1 MTMLYFVKENSI
13 VREIWGE
20 SDIILFIFAGSA
32 AEFAVHKSVDW
43 LYYTGRLPTDPVGR
57 MFSTVS
63 YARRIIFS
71 KEITALKTIDGITKI
86 HQKVEENR
94 GFGIPS
100 SAYIDVL
107 SMLIDYSIRAYEL
120 IRRTLSQEEKEEVF
134 DVFFRFGKRM
144 HLTGIPES
152 LSEWQ
157 SIRTMQL
164 NSDYEYSKF
173 TSDLFLQY
181 KRQLGSIRYR
191 ILLEAQKMMVPQQ
204 IRSLLHWHRR
214 SLIQWA
220 VPLYKTSRLLHLDG
234 LIKNILLPSRYK
246 ARIKEMEIHP

>member
-1 MTMLYFVKENSI
+1 MQYFVKENSI

-43 LYYTGRLPTDPVGR
+43 LYFTGRLPSDPVGR

-71 KEITALKTIDGITKI
+71 KETTALKTIDGITMI

-94 GFGIPS
+94 GFRIPAS
-100 SAYIDVL
+100 SYMDVL

-120 IRRTLSQEEKEEVF
+120 IRRKLSQEEKEEVF
-134 DVFFRFGKRM
+134 DVFYRFGERM
-144 HLTGIPES
+144 QLAGIPED
-152 LSEWQ
+152 LADWQ
-157 SIRTMQL
+157 SMRERQL

-181 KRQLGSIRYR
+181 RKQLGFIRYR
-191 ILLEAQKMMVPQQ
+191 ILLEAQKMMVPHP
-204 IRSLLHWHRR
+204 ISSLLHWHKK
-214 SLIQWA
+214 SLIRWA
-220 VPLYKTSRLLHLDG
+220 VPIYKYSRLIHLDG
-234 LIKNILLPSRYK
+234 LIKNLLLPSRYK
-246 ARIKEMEIHP
+246 ARIKEMDIRS